1 MRPLPDVALP
11 EDVVPPDAWL
21 TAGYAE
27 WQPPAALRG
36 PVACRWA
43 SAAPEGAGRDT
54 LVLPD
59 ACSDLVWEQGV
70 GAYLAGPDTGPYR
83 GATRAGTVIV
93 GVRFRPAAGGE
104 VLRLPL
110 SELRDQRV
118 PLADA
123 LPAAARGLA
132 RPLSAALTPA
142 EAAARLLDLAGHLVA
157 DRTADLAV
165 ARAAAALRDPAARAE
180 DLAEQAGLSERQ
192 LRRRC
197 QAAAGYGPKMLQRVL
212 RFQRFVRLVDAA
224 AELPDLAAA
233 AARCGYA
240 DQPHLTRECRALSG
254 ATPAALYRLRHP
266 VTA

>member
-1 MRPLPDVALP
+1 MRPLPEVPLP
-11 EDVVPPDAWL
+11 GAVVPPDAWL

-27 WQPPAALRG
+27 WRPPAALRG

-43 SAAPEGAGRDT
+43 SAAQDRAARDT

-59 ACSDLVWEQGV
+59 ACSDLVWEQGA
-70 GAYLAGPDTGPYR
+70 GAYLAGPDTGPYHS
-83 GATRAGTVIV
+83 ATRAGTVIV
-93 GVRFRPAAGGE
+93 GVRFRPAAGGQ

-180 DLAEQAGLSERQ
+180 NLAEQAGLSERQ
-192 LRRRC
+192 
-197 QAAAGYGPKMLQRVL
+197 L

-224 AELPDLAAA
+224 AELPDLAAT

-240 DQPHLTRECRALSG
+240 DQSHLTRECRALSG
-254 ATPAALYRLRHP
+254 ATPVALHRLRHP
-266 VTA
+266 ATA